1 MNPFAS
7 IWEDRPQP
15 VKPEPKTPPKAVA
28 PKENH
33 DEARQIYRAYDEKKQ
48 RMLAHLDYAKRVAK
62 ATDDSIGKTPVR
74 PLATMGCGGGPLLCD
89 HCLKPIILESV
100 PVYNV
105 PADEAWARHPELHD
119 KNWVSYIKG
128 GLIVYIAENGT
139 LRIYHGYSRPTDCD
153 TLDIG
158 RIRAASDAFVSDRS
172 KANIIWKFIEA
183 EFPSYS
189 DKEKNELLSD
199 IMNVMYSY
207 DPGIGVNHP

>member
-7 IWEDRPQP
+7 IWDDAPPTPKPQ
-15 VKPEPKTPPKAVA
+15 PKAV
-28 PKENH
+28 PKPKPKPDH
-33 DEARQIYRAYDEKKQ
+33 TEAKAIYERYVEKKTILTVQ
-48 RMLAHLDYAKRVAK
+48 QDYAKRVAK

-74 PLATMGCGGGPLLCD
+74 PLATMGCNGGPLLCD
-89 HCLKPIILESV
+89 HCLKPIILESA

-105 PADEAWARHPELHD
+105 PADEAWARHPELHN

-153 TLDIG
+153 TIDIS
-158 RIRAASDAFVSDRS
+158 RIRNESDTYKADRS
-172 KANIIWKFIEA
+172 KANIIWKFIES
-183 EFPSYS
+183 EFP
-189 DKEKNELLSD
+189 DKTHDQKNELLSD
-199 IMNVMYSY
+199 IMNVMFSY